1 MSELEQKLEKE
12 QESALTALLGVT
24 SQSELEGWKHAHLG
38 KASPVMLA
46 YGTMGSV
53 PKEERPALG
62 RTLNTVKTA
71 LEIAFAEKETGIK
84 QAALVADLESKTI
97 DVTLPGH
104 QPRRGRLHPLN
115 ITLRE
120 IYRIFG
126 DMGFQVYRSP
136 EVETD
141 EFNFTLLNMPPYHPA
156 RDMQDS
162 LYTETDGVML
172 RTQTSPGQIRA
183 MRELYPQE
191 IRVILPGPVARNENL
206 TARSE
211 IEFIQVELLVVGKN
225 ITFADLKGTL
235 DDFAHRAFGKDA
247 HTRLRPSY
255 FPFTEPSAEL
265 DVECFIC
272 GGKGCNVC
280 KGSGW
285 LEIGGCGMMH
295 PTVLANGG
303 YDPEIYTGF
312 AAGMGIDRTTLMR
325 YHVDDIRHF
334 RNNDIRFLD
343 QF

>member
-1 MSELEQKLEKE
+1 MSEVEQKLEKE
-12 QESALTALLGVT
+12 QESALAALLGVT
-24 SQSELEGWKHAHLG
+24 SPSELEAWKQAHLG
-38 KASPVMLA
+38 KTAPVMLA
-46 YGTMGSV
+46 YGAMGSV

-62 RTLNTVKTA
+62 RTINAVKTA
-71 LEIAFAEKETGIK
+71 LETAFVEKETTIK
-84 QAALVADLESKTI
+84 QAALASDLESETL

-136 EVETD
+136 EVETE

-162 LYTETDGVML
+162 LYTETEGVML

-183 MRELYPQE
+183 MRELYPQD

-211 IEFIQVELLVVGKN
+211 IEFVQVELLVVGKN

-235 DDFAHRAFGKDA
+235 EDFAHRAFGKDA

-272 GGKGCNVC
+272 GGAGCNVC

-303 YDPEIYTGF
+303 YDPEVYTGF

>member
-1 MSELEQKLEKE
+1 MSEIEQKLVKE
-12 QESALTALLGVT
+12 QETALEALQVVANPT
-24 SQSELEGWKHAHLG
+24 ELEAWKQAHLG
-38 KASPVMLA
+38 KTSPVMLA
-46 YGTMGSV
+46 YGAMGSV

-62 RTLNTVKTA
+62 RTLNTVKIA
-71 LEIAFAEKETGIK
+71 LENAFAEKEAVVK
-84 QAALVADLESKTI
+84 QAALVADLESETI

-104 QPRRGRLHPLN
+104 QPRRGRLHQLN

-141 EFNFTLLNMPPYHPA
+141 DFNFTLLNMPPYHPA

-162 LYTETDGVML
+162 LYTETEGVML

-183 MRELYPQE
+183 MRELYTQD

-247 HTRLRPSY
+247 KTRLRPSY

>member
-1 MSELEQKLEKE
+1 MSEVERKLEKE
-12 QESALTALLGVT
+12 QESALASLLDITNPG
-24 SQSELEGWKHAHLG
+24 ELESWKQAHLG

-46 YGTMGSV
+46 YGAMGSV
-53 PKEERPALG
+53 PKEDRPAIG
-62 RTLNTVKTA
+62 RTLNIVKTT
-71 LEIAFAEKETGIK
+71 LETAFMDKEAVVK
-84 QAALVADLESKTI
+84 QAALVADLESETI

-162 LYTETDGVML
+162 LYTETEGVML

-183 MRELYPQE
+183 MRELYPQD

-235 DDFAHRAFGKDA
+235 NDFAHRAFGKDA
-247 HTRLRPSY
+247 RTRLRPSY
-255 FPFTEPSAEL
+255 FPFTEPSAEM

-272 GGKGCNVC
+272 GGRGCNVC

>member
-1 MSELEQKLEKE
+1 MSEVEQKLENE
-12 QESALTALLGVT
+12 QDSALAALLGVT
-24 SQSELEGWKHAHLG
+24 NPSELEAWKQAHLG
-38 KASPVMLA
+38 KTAPVMLA
-46 YGTMGSV
+46 YGAMGSV

-62 RTLNTVKTA
+62 RTINAVKGA
-71 LEIAFAEKETGIK
+71 LETAFVEKETTVR
-84 QAALVADLESKTI
+84 QAALASDLESETL

-162 LYTETDGVML
+162 LYTETEGVML

-183 MRELYPQE
+183 MRELYPQD

-211 IEFIQVELLVVGKN
+211 IEFVQVELLVVGKN

-235 DDFAHRAFGKDA
+235 EDFAHRAFGKDA

-272 GGKGCNVC
+272 GGAGCNVC

-303 YDPEIYTGF
+303 YDPEVYTGF
-312 AAGMGIDRTTLMR
+312 AAGMGIDRTTMMR

>member
-1 MSELEQKLEKE
+1 MSEVEQKLEKE
-12 QESALTALLGVT
+12 QESALEALLGVNNP
-24 SQSELEGWKHAHLG
+24 SELETWKQAHLG
-38 KASPVMLA
+38 KIAPVMLA
-46 YGTMGSV
+46 YGAMGSV

-62 RTLNTVKTA
+62 RTINAVKAA
-71 LEIAFAEKETGIK
+71 LETAFVEKETTVRL
-84 QAALVADLESKTI
+84 AALASDLESETL

-156 RDMQDS
+156 REMQDS
-162 LYTETDGVML
+162 LYTETEGVML

-183 MRELYPQE
+183 MRELYPQD

-211 IEFIQVELLVVGKN
+211 IEFVQVELLVVGKS

-235 DDFAHRAFGKDA
+235 EDFAHRAFGKDA

-272 GGKGCNVC
+272 GGAGCNVC

-303 YDPEIYTGF
+303 YDPEVYTGF

>member
-1 MSELEQKLEKE
+1 MSELEQKLENE
-12 QESALTALLGVT
+12 QDSALAALLRVT
-24 SQSELEGWKHAHLG
+24 NPSELEAWKQAHLG
-38 KASPVMLA
+38 KTAPVMLA
-46 YGTMGSV
+46 YGAMGSV

-62 RTLNTVKTA
+62 RTINTVKIT
-71 LEIAFAEKETGIK
+71 LETAFAEKEVTVK
-84 QAALVADLESKTI
+84 QAALASDLEGETL

-104 QPRRGRLHPLN
+104 RPRRGRLHPLN

-162 LYTETDGVML
+162 LYTETEGVML

-183 MRELYPQE
+183 MREFYPQD

-235 DDFAHRAFGKDA
+235 EDFAHLAFGKDA

-272 GGKGCNVC
+272 GGAGCNVC

-295 PTVLANGG
+295 PSVLANGG
-303 YDPEIYTGF
+303 YDPEVYTGF

>member
-1 MSELEQKLEKE
+1 MSETEQKLDIEL
-12 QESALTALLGVT
+12 ESARAELVT
-24 SQSELEGWKHAHLG
+24 IDTLDRLEAWKQAHIG
-38 KASPVMLA
+38 KTSPVMLA
-46 YGTMGSV
+46 YGSMATV
-53 PKEERPALG
+53 AKEERPALG
-62 RTLNTVKTA
+62 RAINRVKSE
-71 LEIAFAEKETGIK
+71 LEAAFAEKESLVK
-84 QAALVADLESKTI
+84 SAALVADLRNE
-97 DVTLPGH
+97 TLDITMPGH

-136 EVETD
+136 EVETE

-162 LYTETDGVML
+162 LYTETEGVML
-172 RTQTSPGQIRA
+172 RTQTSPGQIHA
-183 MRELYPQE
+183 MRELCPQD

-235 DDFAHRAFGKDA
+235 DDFAHRAFGTNA
-247 HTRLRPSY
+247 RTRLRPSY
-255 FPFTEPSAEL
+255 FPFTEPSAEM

-272 GGKGCNVC
+272 GGEGCNVC

-303 YDPEIYTGF
+303 YDPEIFTGF